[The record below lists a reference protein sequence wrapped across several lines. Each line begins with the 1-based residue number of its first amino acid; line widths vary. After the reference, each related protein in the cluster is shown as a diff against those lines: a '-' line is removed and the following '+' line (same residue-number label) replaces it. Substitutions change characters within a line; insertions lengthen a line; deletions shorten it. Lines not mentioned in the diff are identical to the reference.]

1 MNHTGVCG
9 TGSRRHAL
17 RKADSRTASFLTGA
31 GVTVGVWPVG
41 LALAL
46 TRPVSHEPPECR
58 DPPVG
63 RGLAG
68 RDPDTAG
75 RRGCPSLRRGPVPL
89 NLPRMAAAQ
98 GRLSDGAGGM
108 DERKESEGDPGQGG
122 APPLPFR
129 TAVEA
134 LRGAR
139 LRPQIEVDPTPAPK
153 RLAPYA
159 YALEAAVVDGEEDLA
174 DGRLVLLHD
183 PAGHDGWRGTFRLV
197 TLVRA
202 ELEPEMAAD
211 PLLPD
216 VCWSWL
222 TGALTARG
230 LTYGEPSGTVTRASS
245 HYFGGLS
252 ERPAAS
258 QIEIR
263 ASWTPREGLGGA
275 PDTAAHLVAWSDLL
289 AQVAGLPPAAPG
301 DASVVTLP
309 QRRGPQSR

>member
-1 MNHTGVCG
+1 
-9 TGSRRHAL
+9 
-17 RKADSRTASFLTGA
+17 
-31 GVTVGVWPVG
+31 
-41 LALAL
+41 
-46 TRPVSHEPPECR
+46 
-58 DPPVG
+58 
-63 RGLAG
+63 
-68 RDPDTAG
+68 
-75 RRGCPSLRRGPVPL
+75 
-89 NLPRMAAAQ
+89 MAAAQ

-108 DERKESEGDPGQGG
+108 DDAKEGDRD
-122 APPLPFR
+122 AVETAPLPFR
-129 TAVEA
+129 AAVDA
-134 LRGAR
+134 LRSAR
-139 LRPQIEVDPTPAPK
+139 LRPQIEIEPTRAPQ
-153 RLAPYA
+153 RLAPFA

-183 PAGHDGWRGTFRLV
+183 PAGHDAWQGSFRLV

-222 TGALTARG
+222 TGALQARG
-230 LTYGEPSGTVTRASS
+230 LPYGEASGTVTRASS
-245 HYFGGLS
+245 HYFGGMS

-263 ASWTPREGLGGA
+263 ASWTPREGLGGV
-275 PDTAAHLVAWSDLL
+275 PDTASHLTAWCDLL
-289 AQVAGLPPAAPG
+289 AQIAGLPPAGPG